1 MPKLFLFLRTEN
13 FSGRSTVNPFPRP
26 PLVCPLTSTRTNSLP
41 TSSCKAQLHL
51 LRRPAGTL
59 PLPRRCLG
67 CCARTR
73 GPTRGHC
80 SLRAI
85 VPASPGHC
93 GSRGGRGTASGER
106 QGRTRAASCLPR
118 AKPPG
123 LPGKQTQRAGLGA
136 AGLLRPHA
144 RVPEHTR
151 PHLAVRPPPLRP
163 PLAAQSRPEGAPPSR
178 LLGLCCAPGL
188 FADAGARP
196 SCTWAAL
203 ARGASISAAKRTFP
217 RAAAAWAPWAH
228 PHHPPASPPA
238 NPSTPRFSD
247 SPGEAALRRHGRAFA
262 ERELEL
268 GHTQSPVMSSG
279 IPRREPR
286 PATS

>member
-85 VPASPGHC
+85 VPASSGHC

-136 AGLLRPHA
+136 AGQLRLHA

-151 PHLAVRPPPLRP
+151 LHLAVRPPPLRP
-163 PLAAQSRPEGAPPSR
+163 PLAGQSRPEGRPLPGYWASAALQGFLQTPELGPAAPGRLSPGAPPSVQPRELSREPLRPGRPGHTPTTRR
-178 LLGLCCAPGL
+178 LL
-188 FADAGARP
+188 RP
-196 SCTWAAL
+196 QIL
-203 ARGASISAAKRTFP
+203 RL
-217 RAAAAWAPWAH
+217 
-228 PHHPPASPPA
+228 PASPTLPEKQHSA
-238 NPSTPRFSD
+238 ATAGHSLSESLNLATH
-247 SPGEAALRRHGRAFA
+247 SP
-262 ERELEL
+262 
-268 GHTQSPVMSSG
+268 P
-279 IPRREPR
+279 
-286 PATS
+286 